1 MSFPFPGIGI
11 LFDIDKLGGG
21 YYGYKAWQIFMRHV
35 SSDELPA
42 CILVEGDTLAERG
55 PLANLFCIGIYGLTT
70 DLRKIRERF
79 EELDEPGLAAMPAR
93 TVEKA
98 VLDNLPLPTRSSI
111 DAFGR
116 MTADRWTRVD
126 HDLCWESGW
135 AYAPSQVPPDLDEN
149 LRVQLHKMKTE
160 RPMEMITRGRHASLP
175 EKSEPAAVPAA
186 APMPSQQPD
195 RRRRWP
201 FWKRD

>member
-35 SSDELPA
+35 SSDELSA
-42 CILVEGDTLAERG
+42 CVLVEGDTLAQRG
-55 PLANLFCIGIYGLTT
+55 PLANLFCIGIYGLTA

-79 EELDEPGLAAMPAR
+79 EQLDEPGLAAMPAR

-98 VLDNLPLPTRSSI
+98 VLDALPLPIRCNI

-116 MTADRWTRVD
+116 MTTDQWARID
-126 HDLCWESGW
+126 HDLCWNSGW
-135 AYAPSQVPPDLDEN
+135 AYGPKQVPADLDEN
-149 LRVQLHKMKTE
+149 LRAQLQQMKTE
-160 RPMEMITRGRHASLP
+160 RPMEMMTKGRHANPP
-175 EKSEPAAVPAA
+175 EKAESAMASGGAHQ
-186 APMPSQQPD
+186 PSPQPK
-195 RRRRWP
+195 RRSWWR
-201 FWKRD
+201 FWKRV